1 MIYDRH
7 SPLALFFFFF
17 NLRCSLRDTEVI
29 CREKDMEI
37 RDLKEKVVRLSYSLR
52 QLEMI
57 NAELTHKLKL
67 QVCVF
72 TCITSFR

>member
-1 MIYDRH
+1 
-7 SPLALFFFFF
+7 
-17 NLRCSLRDTEVI
+17 
-29 CREKDMEI
+29 MEI
-37 RDLKEKVVRLSYSLR
+37 RDLKEKLVRLSYSLR

-72 TCITSFR
+72 IYLYSIIQMKLYANGL